1 MPSDSSHAL
10 VRQGFFGWL
19 APSSPKKSS
28 PNTSKP
34 QVRGPAPDD
43 VYHEENKAVWKEVKD
58 RNGNE
63 STLIFAIVSSDQKK
77 PMRKLM
83 DEKKK
88 GGKLQSTVVVTTQ
101 SHLQDVMDA
110 IVGTRFKTLYL
121 LVSSTVDYLTYNIAG
136 VFKTVYVAPCGLRSQ
151 HDALYIGGS
160 STFAGV
166 RTYEWDRRTDSKLLK
181 KRITYAE
188 GCVIDIQDNLEDAKR
203 VLNEPI
209 VQPNL
214 SEAEKAEIKRQFDGF
229 REDVIDG
236 SRGAAVSSDT
246 ESNSAPGAYETETW
260 FQRWKGLLATIVG
273 AGAGA
278 FTVFGSF
285 WVSAGGVCIKG
296 PFGMSMAAGYF
307 TAAGV
312 GGACAAGGVVGI
324 AAYGAVYFVPW
335 DRFWTSLKNCLWEIW
350 EYIRDTFLWIWNKLK
365 GLAGF

>member
-1 MPSDSSHAL
+1 MSSDSSHAL

-19 APSSPKKSS
+19 APSSSKKSS
-28 PNTSKP
+28 SSTPKP

-101 SHLQDVMDA
+101 NRLQDVMDA
-110 IVGTRFKTLYL
+110 TVGTQYKTLYL
-121 LVSSTVDYLTYNIAG
+121 LVSSTVDYLTYNIASL
-136 VFKTVYVAPCGLRSQ
+136 FKSVYVTPCGRSQ
-151 HDALYIGGS
+151 HNALYIGGS

-181 KRITYAE
+181 KRLTYAE
-188 GCVIDIQDNLEDAKR
+188 GCVIDIRDNLEEARR

-209 VQPNL
+209 VQPEL
-214 SEAEKAEIKRQFDGF
+214 EEEKQDEIKRQFHLF
-229 REDVIDG
+229 QEDVVDG
-236 SRGAAVSSDT
+236 SQ
-246 ESNSAPGAYETETW
+246 ESQDSW

-278 FTVFGSF
+278 FKVIGSF
-285 WVSAGGVCIKG
+285 WVSAGGVCVKG

-312 GGACAAGGVVGI
+312 GGACATGGVVGL
-324 AAYGAVYFVPW
+324 AAYSAVYFVPW
-335 DRFWTSLKNCLWEIW
+335 DRFWTSLKTRLWAIW
-350 EYIRDTFLWIWNKLK
+350 EYVRDTFLWIWNKLK

>member
-28 PNTSKP
+28 SNTPKP
-34 QVRGPAPDD
+34 QIRDPAPDD
-43 VYHEENKAVWKEVKD
+43 VYHEENKAVWKEVKG

-63 STLIFAIVSSDQKK
+63 STLICAIVSSDQKK

-136 VFKTVYVAPCGLRSQ
+136 VFKTVY
-151 HDALYIGGS
+151 
-160 STFAGV
+160 
-166 RTYEWDRRTDSKLLK
+166 WDRRTDSKLLK

-188 GCVIDIQDNLEDAKR
+188 GCVIDIQDNLEDARR

-214 SEAEKAEIKRQFDGF
+214 SEAKKAEIKRQFDGF

-278 FTVFGSF
+278 FGVFGSF

-296 PFGMSMAAGYF
+296 PFGMSIAAGYF

-312 GGACAAGGVVGI
+312 GGACAAGGVVGL
-324 AAYGAVYFVPW
+324 AAGGAVYFVPW
-335 DRFWTSLKNCLWEIW
+335 DRFWASLKNRLWELW
-350 EYIRDTFLWIWNKLK
+350 EYIRDTFVWIWNKLK